1 MTTTTSTALA
11 TDDVP
16 GVLVKTSVGDVHV
29 VFDGDVHAAVVVA
42 CVHGLPGSAR
52 DFIHLGRELRRRGA
66 CAVRFDMPGFGRSPP
81 LKMAPSST
89 LYAPQQRAA
98 VVAEV
103 MQRLGHR
110 RYAVVGHSFGGTAAL
125 ATAASFEAVTA
136 LALICSVGVTRHRGL
151 TIPHEITRQ
160 LAGIREL
167 PVVGARLAA
176 PFIDV
181 VRQTTERLG
190 VRGERPFSDD
200 EIVDQMQL
208 LGGIDYADLR
218 GFARRVRVPALV
230 MSAEDDR
237 ILERAVPFTLAA
249 ALTSSP
255 LVTHHHR
262 TTGGH
267 FLQKRAAAAI
277 ADWLTIVG

>member
-1 MTTTTSTALA
+1 MTTTTTSTALA

-16 GVLVKTSVGDVHV
+16 GVLVKTSVGAVHV
-29 VFDGDVHAAVVVA
+29 VVDGNVDADVVVA

-81 LKMAPSST
+81 PTST
-89 LYAPQQRAA
+89 VHAPQQRAA

-103 MQRLGHR
+103 MHRLGHE

-125 ATAASFEAVTA
+125 ATAATFEAVTA

-160 LAGIREL
+160 LAGIRDL